1 MSIRFGTMQ
10 APGSAAA
17 WLETARTAERQ
28 GYHTLLMPDTLRTAS
43 PFPALA
49 AAAAVTTTLRVR
61 PNVIAAPLR
70 TAAVAVREIAALQ
83 QLSDGRFELGIG
95 IGRPD
100 AVQEAEKLGQP
111 GGSASERRA
120 HLIDIVTA
128 VRAEVD
134 PAPPVMIAASGPR
147 MLAAAGRI
155 ADRVLP
161 ALQPTATEKDL
172 AAIIATVRENADR
185 PVAFTG
191 QLIGIGDQL
200 APPPGNWQI
209 PTAAELR
216 ELGSVGL
223 LPADPAE
230 AAAVLEHRR
239 DTYGIDEVIV
249 PGALAEAFQPILDR
263 LR

>member
-1 MSIRFGTMQ
+1 MTIRFGTMQ
-10 APGSAAA
+10 APGSAAD
-17 WLETARTAERQ
+17 WLETARNAEGQ

-100 AVQEAEKLGQP
+100 AVQEAEQLGRP
-111 GGSASERRA
+111 GGSAAERRA
-120 HLIDIVTA
+120 HLIEIVAA
-128 VRAEVD
+128 VRAEIA

-161 ALQPTATEKDL
+161 ALHPAATENDL
-172 AAIIATVRENADR
+172 AEIIATVRENADR
-185 PVAFTG
+185 PIAFTT
-191 QLIGIGDQL
+191 QLIGIGDRL
-200 APPPGNWQI
+200 APPPGNWQV

-216 ELGSVGL
+216 EAGSVGL
-223 LPADPAE
+223 LPAGPAE
-230 AAAVLEHRR
+230 AADVLEYRR
-239 DTYGIDEVIV
+239 ETYGIDEVIV

>member
-1 MSIRFGTMQ
+1 MTIRFGTMQ
-10 APGSAAA
+10 APGSGAS
-17 WLETARTAERQ
+17 WLETARTAEQQ
-28 GYHTLLMPDTLRTAS
+28 GYHTILMPDTLRTAS

-100 AVQEAEKLGQP
+100 AVHEAEKLGQP
-111 GGSASERRA
+111 GGSASQRRA
-120 HLIDIVTA
+120 HLTEIVAA
-128 VRAEVD
+128 VRAEID
-134 PAPPVMIAASGPR
+134 PVPPVMIAASGPR

-161 ALQPTATEKDL
+161 ALYPAATEKEL
-172 AAIIATVRENADR
+172 AAMIATVRENADR
-185 PVAFTG
+185 PVAFTT
-191 QLIGIGDQL
+191 QLVAIGEQP
-200 APPPGNWQI
+200 APPPGGWQI
-209 PTAAELR
+209 PPAAELR
-216 ELGSVGL
+216 ELGAVGL

-230 AAAVLEHRR
+230 AVDILEYRR
-239 DTYGIDEVIV
+239 ATYGIDEVIV

>member
-1 MSIRFGTMQ
+1 MTIRFGTMQ
-10 APGSAAA
+10 APGSAAD
-17 WLETARTAERQ
+17 WLETARNAERQ
-28 GYHTLLMPDTLRTAS
+28 GYHTILMPDTLRTAS

-49 AAAAVTTTLRVR
+49 AAAAVTTALRVR

-70 TAAVAVREIAALQ
+70 TIATTVREIAALQ
-83 QLSDGRFELGIG
+83 QLSGGRFELGIG

-100 AVQEAEKLGQP
+100 ALQEAEKLGLP
-111 GGSASERRA
+111 GGSASRRRA
-120 HLIDIVTA
+120 HLIETVAA

-161 ALQPTATEKDL
+161 ALYPTATESEL
-172 AAIIATVRENADR
+172 ADMVATVRKNADR
-185 PVAFTG
+185 PVAFTT

-200 APPPGNWQI
+200 APPPGNWQV
-209 PTAAELR
+209 PTVAELR
-216 ELGSVGL
+216 AVGSVGL
-223 LPADPAE
+223 LPADPGE
-230 AAAVLEHRR
+230 AVAVLEHRR
-239 DTYGIDEVIV
+239 DAYGIDEVIV